1 MPRIMA
7 FNRPLILSRDH
18 PSFSGRMPALARL
31 ERAGSKISSSLPVI
45 SYPFDLPGFID
56 SLKYHEN
63 EKEITYS
70 YPCDCNQYCP
80 FLLCFRGSNL
90 KGRLPSDPGICR
102 IRKSLNITDPTIFE
116 VTNFGNLFDLY

>member
-1 MPRIMA
+1 MGRK
-7 FNRPLILSRDH
+7 FVFIL
-18 PSFSGRMPALARL
+18 RL
-31 ERAGSKISSSLPVI
+31 LLISSYPRNPFFIRIPLNHLVI
-45 SYPFDLPGFID
+45 VSNPFDLPGFID

-70 YPCDCNQYCP
+70 YPCDCNQYCY